1 MQIRPATAGDLEL
14 IDEIDATI
22 DSTRYLHIEK
32 TGEGLG
38 VGWRVE
44 ERPLRQKL
52 IEPNRLS
59 DDSRFA
65 IRQIANGIE
74 DGITLV
80 AEHEDR
86 PVALLAA
93 QPRPGRGVMKL
104 LDVRVDFELRRQGL
118 ASAMAYQLIQ
128 TTRDAGLRAIA
139 AEAKANNF
147 PANSMLAKLGFE
159 MAGLDERRQSNH
171 DLVKEAVTLFWY
183 AVLD

>member
-1 MQIRPATAGDLEL
+1 MQIRPATTADLDG

-22 DSTRYLHIEK
+22 DSTRYLHIERS
-32 TGEGLG
+32 GEGLG
-38 VGWRVE
+38 LGWRTE
-44 ERPLRQKL
+44 ERSLRQKL

-59 DDSRFA
+59 DEQRFS
-65 IRQIANGIE
+65 IRQIAGGIE
-74 DGITLV
+74 EGIALV
-80 AEHEDR
+80 AEHGDR

-93 QPRPGRGVMKL
+93 QPRPARGVMKL
-104 LDVRVDFELRRQGL
+104 LDLRVDFENRRQGL
-118 ASAMAYQLIQ
+118 ASALAYQLIQ
-128 TTRDAGLRAIA
+128 TTREAGLRAIA
-139 AEAKANNF
+139 AEVRANNF